1 VLVDCPPNLSALTR
15 LAWAASDKVLTVAEP
30 SLFSVAGAQR
40 TMTAIGQF
48 ETSSKRAVPSAS
60 VLVNKVA
67 EDDPEHQHRV
77 AELQELFG
85 ALLVSQVIPDRPV
98 WHRAQGAAW
107 PIHRWP
113 GADAADMAAR
123 FTSILRGLLD

>member
-1 VLVDCPPNLSALTR
+1 
-15 LAWAASDKVLTVAEP
+15 
-30 SLFSVAGAQR
+30 
-40 TMTAIGQF
+40 M
-48 ETSSKRAVPSAS
+48 
-60 VLVNKVA
+60 
-67 EDDPEHQHRV
+67 

>member
-1 VLVDCPPNLSALTR
+1 MRGRCTSRWRRCGITPAIVI
-15 LAWAASDKVLTVAEP
+15 AAV
-30 SLFSVAGAQR
+30 
-40 TMTAIGQF
+40 AIGF
-48 ETSSKRAVPSAS
+48 VTP
-60 VLVNKVA
+60 LG
-67 EDDPEHQHRV
+67 
-77 AELQELFG
+77 LFG

-98 WHRAQGAAW
+98 WHRTQGAAW